1 MRNACSIWC
10 MTWSYSKTS
19 IFVRPRVN
27 EKAVF
32 LKISTLE
39 SVFEKI
45 RCQWPFS
52 PDTCGRWANRRKN
65 LCFQSGKFM
74 RGLGFNYV
82 SRLHHICNCKRR
94 VLSTLTLSQYTV
106 RRLNQMFTRRCRSKV
121 ELIQLGSAHEKYGVW
136 TRPKSTREWV
146 NKINLSSFQIKNFS
160 KFLLGWSAREN
171 QNILTSQPCL
181 HTLMQTRLSAN
192 QSEYTMLDI

>member
-1 MRNACSIWC
+1 MR
-10 MTWSYSKTS
+10 
-19 IFVRPRVN
+19 
-27 EKAVF
+27 E
-32 LKISTLE
+32 
-39 SVFEKI
+39 
-45 RCQWPFS
+45 
-52 PDTCGRWANRRKN
+52 
-65 LCFQSGKFM
+65 
-74 RGLGFNYV
+74 LGFNYV

-106 RRLNQMFTRRCRSKV
+106 RRLNQMLRKCRSKV

-146 NKINLSSFQIKNFS
+146 NKINLSSFQKKNFS
-160 KFLLGWSAREN
+160 KFLLGWLAWEN

-192 QSEYTMLDI
+192 QSECMYYVRYLIKMSKEPNWPADRIKYIVVLEAPPKMGVVTVFWWGFHFTSLATFSTSIVYSTSR